1 MIVENLIDIA
11 RDHYWKMKDAQYL
24 DHLFDMEQ
32 HKHELNKTL
41 NELAQIDFKQE
52 EELRQKLKYPKA

>member
-1 MIVENLIDIA
+1 MNIEDLKQSA

-24 DHLFDMEQ
+24 DRLFDMEQ
-32 HKHELNKTL
+32 HKHELNKAL
-41 NELAQIDFKQE
+41 NELAQIDIKQE